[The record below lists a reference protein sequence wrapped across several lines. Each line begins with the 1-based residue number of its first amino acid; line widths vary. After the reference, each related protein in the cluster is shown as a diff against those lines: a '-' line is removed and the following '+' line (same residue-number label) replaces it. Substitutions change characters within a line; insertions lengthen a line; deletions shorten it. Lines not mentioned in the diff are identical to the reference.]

1 MLQGKA
7 LYVTCEET
15 CFKMT
20 ADEWVEVADL
30 QSTQEEADTRLLLHA
45 LHAARTGS
53 NAVIVT
59 AEDTDVMLLCL
70 AFQKD
75 IPCPIYQKCGT
86 QNRTRFVD
94 ISKLA
99 LSLGDS
105 VCDSLIG
112 LHAFTGCDTVSAF
125 ASRGK
130 LNALKLMQRDITY
143 QETFSQV
150 GQSWD
155 VQPQLFEKVQQ
166 FTCRMYVAASSTTE
180 VNDLR
185 YQLFCAKR
193 GEIESNLLPPCRDCL
208 FMHLLRANYQAAI
221 WKCCLHAHPTVPD
234 PTKCRWIDDDGKLA
248 IHWMRSLP
256 APDAVLELLACKC
269 SGRFRGGGRAGPF
282 GKVKKCK
289 RAPLTENYVWR
300 SRKREILRYY
310 PPPPPNRDH

>member
-1 MLQGKA
+1 MGGSDRAAVHTRRIRHPFAFACTACCKNWFEGSHRHSRRHRCHIA
-7 LYVTCEET
+7 LSGIPKGYPLSHLS
-15 CFKMT
+15 
-20 ADEWVEVADL
+20 EVWD
-30 QSTQEEADTRLLLHA
+30 
-45 LHAARTGS
+45 
-53 NAVIVT
+53 
-59 AEDTDVMLLCL
+59 
-70 AFQKD
+70 
-75 IPCPIYQKCGT
+75 
-86 QNRTRFVD
+86 RTRFVD

-99 LSLGDS
+99 WALRES

-130 LNALKLMQRDITY
+130 LSALKLMKGDITY

-185 YQLFCAKR
+185 YQLVCAKR

-221 WKCCLHAHPTVPD
+221 WKCCLRARPTVPD
-234 PTKCRWIDDDGKLA
+234 PTKCRWIDEDGKLA
-248 IHWMRSLP
+248 IHWMRSPP

-269 SGRFRGGGRAGPF
+269 VRSCKLP
-282 GKVKKCK
+282 KCACMANGLSCTYMCRLQSCSNQK
-289 RAPLTENYVWR
+289 QQEDDDDNVELGD
-300 SRKREILRYY
+300 SDDEIDEQL
-310 PPPPPNRDH
+310 DD

>member
-1 MLQGKA
+1 
-7 LYVTCEET
+7 
-15 CFKMT
+15 MT
-20 ADEWVEVADL
+20 ADEWVEVAEL
-30 QSTQEEADTRLLLHA
+30 QSTQEEAD
-45 LHAARTGS
+45 ARTGS
-53 NAVIVT
+53 KAVIVT

-130 LNALKLMQRDITY
+130 LNALKLMQRGITY

-155 VQPQLFEKVQQ
+155 VQQQLFEKVQQ

-193 GEIESNLLPPCRDCL
+193 
-208 FMHLLRANYQAAI
+208 
-221 WKCCLHAHPTVPD
+221 
-234 PTKCRWIDDDGKLA
+234 
-248 IHWMRSLP
+248 
-256 APDAVLELLACKC
+256 
-269 SGRFRGGGRAGPF
+269 
-282 GKVKKCK
+282 
-289 RAPLTENYVWR
+289 
-300 SRKREILRYY
+300 
-310 PPPPPNRDH
+310 